1 MTSRA
6 LVSLAIVA
14 AGLFAHGAADAQPK
28 KPPPARPADKPA
40 KPAKPGKPADKPG
53 KPAEK
58 PTKQAKKGP
67 KDAYS
72 SPLDVQLSIQRAA
85 LDNGLRVVL
94 NVERSS
100 PSVAVAVAYDAG
112 AREEAQGEF
121 GAARLAQRLMRMG
134 SRNVARGEH
143 ERLVAARG
151 GSSASVVTADGASYL
166 SVLPSGELDL
176 ALWLEADRMR
186 GLDLSQRAVEEQE
199 RLPYEHHAAGSSRLL
214 SLVYKDFALYE
225 HTSIGPFAALG
236 IDPAKRFLARCYT
249 PSRAVLVLSGDF
261 DPAAAIASINKR
273 FGAIPRGESA
283 PLTEDAVPEQREERR
298 DAITDPNASATTL
311 HYGWAIPRTRAPD
324 HAALA
329 IAAMLLGRGEGAR
342 IHRRLVRE
350 KNLAASVRVHV
361 DNRRGP
367 DALTIEATL
376 MRGAK
381 VEEAQKIID
390 DELRAIAT
398 KAPADA
404 EMERAR
410 RTLIADLVMGLTT
423 NASRARLLAEHEL
436 YWGDARHVGGELPRH
451 IGVTAEDVSRVV
463 AQHLTPA
470 RRNVVVVRPPGDEAS
485 APKPKEAPKKPAAAK
500 KAPKKKP

>member
-1 MTSRA
+1 M
-6 LVSLAIVA
+6 
-14 AGLFAHGAADAQPK
+14 
-28 KPPPARPADKPA
+28 
-40 KPAKPGKPADKPG
+40 
-53 KPAEK
+53 
-58 PTKQAKKGP
+58 
-67 KDAYS
+67 
-72 SPLDVQLSIQRAA
+72 QLSIQRAA

-112 AREEAQGEF
+112 AREEASGEF
-121 GAARLAQRLMRMG
+121 GAAQLAQRLMRMG

-151 GSSASVVTADGASYL
+151 GSSTSVVTADGASYL
-166 SVLPSGELDL
+166 DVVPSGELDL

-199 RLPYEHHAAGSSRLL
+199 RLLSPHEHYAAGASRLL
-214 SLVYKDFALYE
+214 SLVYKGFALYE

-236 IDPAKRFLARCYT
+236 VDPAKRFLARCYT
-249 PSRAVLVLSGDF
+249 PNRAVLVLSGDF

-298 DAITDPNASATTL
+298 DALTDPNASATTL

-361 DNRRGP
+361 NGRRGP

-381 VEEAQKIID
+381 LEEAQKIID
-390 DELRAIAT
+390 DELRTLAT
-398 KAPADA
+398 KAPPDA

-470 RRNVVVVRPPGDEAS
+470 RRNVVVVRAPSDEAS
-485 APKPKEAPKKPAAAK
+485 APKPKEAPPKPAATK